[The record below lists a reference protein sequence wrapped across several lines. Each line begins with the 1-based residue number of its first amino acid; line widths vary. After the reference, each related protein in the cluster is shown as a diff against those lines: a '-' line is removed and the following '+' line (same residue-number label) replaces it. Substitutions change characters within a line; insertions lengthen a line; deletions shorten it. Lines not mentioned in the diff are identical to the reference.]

1 MENILN
7 TINDIKLLNE
17 FAIIDANIIC
27 ESLNCKLL
35 QDLAKQLQD
44 IRDEHQKYL
53 DKEDEERKERGYF
66 YRKSTNYSKKFKDI
80 FGRLSIAWDKI
91 TDSDIEKI
99 TFSEEVDK
107 KQDKRI
113 RDVLKG
119 KDQKIII
126 IKDKNDKQFLYF
138 IDNWGY
144 VITLFKNYSDL
155 PGERKAHYN
164 GRTTK
169 DLTQA
174 EKVDLCHNR
183 NVYIINYPLYN
194 KEAADKQRD
203 RINSRDGMIM
213 LDPESLK
220 RIAENNVKRYKE
232 IIRKNKANNI
242 NNNKLLNEVKQVIQ
256 QAATYTTM
264 VAKDPIRHAD
274 LIADV
279 SKLSVWIYDKQ
290 RYISG
295 TSIRNPGYY
304 SGVDGLLPTMMSY
317 TKVLAEVSKNGGYEY
332 QQKELFNT
340 QKKMEKALE
349 ECKKVLEEIDKKLD
363 I

>member
-1 MENILN
+1 MKKIIEI
-7 TINDIKLLNE
+7 INNIKLLNE
-17 FAIIDANIIC
+17 FNEIDSTIIC

-35 QDLAKQLQD
+35 QDLARQLQD
-44 IRDEHQKYL
+44 IRSEHQKQL
-53 DKEDEERKERGYF
+53 DKEDEERKKGGYF
-66 YRKSTNYSKKFKDI
+66 YHKATNYSKKFKDI
-80 FGRLSIAWDKI
+80 FGRLTIAWDKI

-113 RDVLKG
+113 RDILKG
-119 KDQKIII
+119 KDQKLII
-126 IKDKNDKQFLYF
+126 IKDKDDKEFLYF

-144 VITLFKNYSDL
+144 VWTLYKNYNDL
-155 PGERKAHYN
+155 PGERKSHYI

-169 DLTQA
+169 DLTQS
-174 EKVDLCHNR
+174 EKVDLCHNK
-183 NVYIINYPLYN
+183 NVYIINYSLYN
-194 KEAADKQRD
+194 KEASDKQGD
-203 RINSRDGMIM
+203 RRNARNGMIM

-220 RIAENNVKRYKE
+220 RIAEENIKRYKE
-232 IIRKNKANNI
+232 IIRKNKANNL

-256 QAATYTTM
+256 QSATYATM

-295 TSIRNPGYY
+295 TSTRNPGYY
-304 SGVDGLLPTMMSY
+304 AGVNGLLPTMMTY
-317 TKVLAEVSKNGGYEY
+317 TKLVADIAKNGGYEH
-332 QQKELFNT
+332 QQRELTNA
-340 QKKMEKALE
+340 QKNMEKALE